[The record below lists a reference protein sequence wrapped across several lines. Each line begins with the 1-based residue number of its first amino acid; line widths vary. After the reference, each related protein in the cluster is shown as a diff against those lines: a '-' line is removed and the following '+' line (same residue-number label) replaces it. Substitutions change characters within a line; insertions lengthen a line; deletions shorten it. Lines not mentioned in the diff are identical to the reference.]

1 MRALVT
7 GGAGYIGSTVCNH
20 LLDQGH
26 EVTIIDNLSTGNLNN
41 IPKKAIFFKLDI
53 SNSKK
58 IKKILSKKKIDIIF
72 HFAAFADNEES
83 LKFSE
88 RYYKNNF
95 EKGKIFF
102 QTCLDSNI
110 NRFIYSS
117 TAAVYG
123 IKDKRINEGDKLNP
137 ITPYSK
143 SKLKLENFLRQKK
156 NVIQCIILRYFNV
169 AGVDRKLRCGFNTK
183 KGKNLILNLCSAS
196 IKKNFFIINGDN
208 YNTIDG
214 TTIRD
219 FIHVE
224 DLAKM
229 HLLAANELLKK
240 KMFKVYNCGYGY
252 GFSVKQILEKFNS
265 ISKNK
270 INFKIGKRR
279 PNDIIISISNPQ
291 KLFKFIKWQPKK
303 NKLSHVVKSSLNWYK
318 KMSKIKT

>member
-7 GGAGYIGSTVCNH
+7 GGAGYIGSTVSNH

-26 EVTIIDNLSTGNLNN
+26 EVIIIDNLSTGNLNN

-58 IKKILSKKKIDIIF
+58 IKKILSKNKIDIIF

-88 RYYKNNF
+88 KYYENNF

-102 QTCLDSNI
+102 QTCLDSKVNK
-110 NRFIYSS
+110 FIYSS

-123 IKDKRINEGDKLNP
+123 IKNKRISEGDQLNP

-156 NVIQCIILRYFNV
+156 TIIRCIILRYFNV
-169 AGVDRKLRCGFNTK
+169 AGVDKKLRSGFNIK

-196 IKKNFFIINGDN
+196 IKKNFFIVNGDN
-208 YNTIDG
+208 YKTIDG

-240 KMFKVYNCGYGY
+240 KMFKVFNCGYGY

-265 ISKNK
+265 ISKNR

-291 KLFKFIKWQPKK
+291 KLFKFIRWQPKK

-318 KMSKIKT
+318 KMSNY

>member
-7 GGAGYIGSTVCNH
+7 GGAGYIGSTVSNH

-26 EVTIIDNLSTGNLNN
+26 EVIIIDNLSTGNLNN

-58 IKKILSKKKIDIIF
+58 IKKILSKNKIDIIF

-88 RYYKNNF
+88 KYYENNF

-102 QTCLDSNI
+102 QTCLDSKVNK
-110 NRFIYSS
+110 FIYSS

-123 IKDKRINEGDKLNP
+123 IKNKRISEGDQLNP

-156 NVIQCIILRYFNV
+156 TIIRCIILRYFNV
-169 AGVDRKLRCGFNTK
+169 AGVDKKLRSGFNIK

-196 IKKNFFIINGDN
+196 IKKNFFIVNGDN
-208 YNTIDG
+208 YKTIDG

-240 KMFKVYNCGYGY
+240 DV
-252 GFSVKQILEKFNS
+252 
-265 ISKNK
+265 
-270 INFKIGKRR
+270 
-279 PNDIIISISNPQ
+279 
-291 KLFKFIKWQPKK
+291 
-303 NKLSHVVKSSLNWYK
+303 
-318 KMSKIKT
+318 